1 MVDPLLWALPALG
14 TIFSVWGLRRIR
26 SRKGELIGRKLAW
39 PGLILSLLFLALA
52 PADLLA
58 YRWMIR
64 SEARQFSALW
74 FRYLSQEEPQK
85 AFQLYQSP
93 QFRQPLDDR
102 LWDYYRH
109 TPQQRDALNKFV
121 KLPVV
126 RTLLALG
133 PKAQVR
139 FYQTGGEGREDD
151 NDWVDQYYAA
161 TYEEQGER
169 KSFFVLVHMSR
180 QKLGN
185 GQAGWRILNAEGG
198 VRPEGW

>member
-1 MVDPLLWALPALG
+1 M
-14 TIFSVWGLRRIR
+14 
-26 SRKGELIGRKLAW
+26 
-39 PGLILSLLFLALA
+39 

-58 YRWMIR
+58 YRLMLR
-64 SEARQFSALW
+64 NEARQFSALW

-93 QFRQPLDDR
+93 QFRQPLDDH

-109 TPQQRDALNKFV
+109 TPQQREALEKFV
-121 KLPVV
+121 QIPAV

-133 PKAQVR
+133 PKAQLR
-139 FYQTGGEGREDD
+139 FYQTESDGREDS
-151 NDWVDQYYAA
+151 NDVVNQYYAA

-169 KSFFVLVHMSR
+169 KSFFLLLHMVR
-180 QKLGN
+180 QQLGN
-185 GQAGWRILNAEGG
+185 KAGWRITSVEGG

>member
-1 MVDPLLWALPALG
+1 M
-14 TIFSVWGLRRIR
+14 
-26 SRKGELIGRKLAW
+26 
-39 PGLILSLLFLALA
+39 ILSLFFLAFA

-58 YRWMIR
+58 YRLMLR
-64 SEARQFSALW
+64 NEARQFSALW

-93 QFRQPLDDR
+93 QFRQPLDDH

-109 TPQQRDALNKFV
+109 TPQQREALEKFV
-121 KLPVV
+121 QIPAV

-133 PKAQVR
+133 PKAQLR
-139 FYQTGGEGREDD
+139 FYQTESDGREDS
-151 NDWVDQYYAA
+151 NDVVNQYYAA

-169 KSFFVLVHMSR
+169 KSFFLLLHMVR
-180 QKLGN
+180 QQLGN
-185 GQAGWRILNAEGG
+185 KAGWRITSVEGG

>member
-1 MVDPLLWALPALG
+1 
-14 TIFSVWGLRRIR
+14 
-26 SRKGELIGRKLAW
+26 
-39 PGLILSLLFLALA
+39 
-52 PADLLA
+52 
-58 YRWMIR
+58 MIR

-185 GQAGWRILNAEGG
+185 GQAGWRSPERRGRRAAGRL
-198 VRPEGW
+198 VRSPAVAAAKPASDRGTTIIGRRKSRIV